1 MSAADRGAAGR
12 GAVLAIDQGTSGT
25 KGLLVTEDGR
35 VVATAH
41 RPLTQQYPEPG
52 WVEQDP
58 AVLWRSVTGVAE
70 ELAAQA
76 AAAGTLVVGLGLSVQ
91 REAVLAWDPDT
102 GAALSPLVSWQDR
115 RTAEQ
120 CAKLA
125 ASPEGELISG
135 RTGLPVDPMFSAT
148 KAEWLLDRL
157 DPNREA
163 ACAGRLRV
171 GTVDAWLLH
180 RLTGG
185 ATDASETGCASRTQL
200 VRLDSADWDADL
212 LDLFN
217 IPRAALP
224 RIAASDGAGE
234 ELGHTRNVP
243 GLADGLPIAAVL
255 GDSHAALF
263 AQSHGRPGTV
273 KATYGTGASLMVL
286 NPDGRRPAEGIAA
299 TLAWRRTRDAG
310 AAHAL
315 EANIASAGTAIR
327 WAAHLL
333 GTDSAGIA
341 ALAVDARQDAEVYLV
356 PAFSGLGAP
365 YWDRGARAL
374 LVGMDFDTG
383 PTEVARAA
391 VESMAFQ
398 VADTL
403 SRFDTVLGGTVAELR
418 ADGGPTGN
426 DRLMA
431 LQAELIGRPVLRA
444 GRPEVS
450 ALGAAYLAG
459 TALGIW
465 DDADLPALAPQG
477 TRFTSHED
485 DAWRN
490 RRMAGWHDAVAC
502 ARGKRT

>member
-1 MSAADRGAAGR
+1 MSTAGR
-12 GAVLAIDQGTSGT
+12 GAVLALDQGTSGT

-35 VVATAH
+35 VSATAH
-41 RPLTQQYPEPG
+41 RPLTQQYPAPG

-58 AVLWRSVTGVAE
+58 AVLWRGVTAVAG
-70 ELAAQA
+70 ELAARA
-76 AAAGTLVVGLGLSVQ
+76 AATGTRVTGLGLSVQ
-91 REAVLAWDPDT
+91 REAVLVWDRDT

-115 RTAEQ
+115 RTAER
-120 CAKLA
+120 CAGLA
-125 ASPEGELISG
+125 ASAEAELISD

-148 KAEWLLDRL
+148 KAEWLLDRV
-157 DPNREA
+157 DPRRELA
-163 ACAGRLRV
+163 TTGRLRV

-185 ATDASETGCASRTQL
+185 LTDATETGCASRTQL
-200 VRLDSADWDADL
+200 VRLDDAGWDPEL
-212 LDLFN
+212 LDLFR

-234 ELGHTRNVP
+234 ELGHTRDVP

-286 NPDGRRPAEGIAA
+286 NPDGRRPAGGIAA
-299 TLAWRRTRDAG
+299 TLAWRRTRDTG
-310 AAHAL
+310 AARAL
-315 EANIASAGTAIR
+315 EANIASAGTAIH
-327 WAAHLL
+327 WAAQLL
-333 GTDSAGIA
+333 GTDPAGIA
-341 ALAVDARQDAEVYLV
+341 ALAAGAREDAEVYLV

-383 PTEVARAA
+383 PAEVARAA
-391 VESMAFQ
+391 VESMAYQ

-403 SRFDTVLGGTVAELR
+403 SRFDTVLGGPVGELR

-431 LQAELIGRPVLRA
+431 LQAELIGRPVRRS

-450 ALGAAYLAG
+450 ALGAAHLAG
-459 TALGIW
+459 TALGLW
-465 DDADLPALAPQG
+465 NDADLPALTPRG
-477 TRFTSHED
+477 TRFTASGD
-485 DAWRN
+485 DAPRD
-490 RRMAGWHDAVAC
+490 RRMAGWRDAVAC
-502 ARGKRT
+502 ARGKPA

>member
-1 MSAADRGAAGR
+1 MSAVGQGT
-12 GAVLAIDQGTSGT
+12 VLALDQGTSGT
-25 KGLLVTEDGR
+25 KGLLVAEDGR

-41 RPLTQQYPEPG
+41 RPLSQRYPEPG

-58 AVLWRSVTGVAE
+58 TDLWRSVTEVAG
-70 ELAAQA
+70 ELAARA
-76 AAAGTLVVGLGLSVQ
+76 AAAGTRVVGLGLSVQ
-91 REAVLAWDPDT
+91 REAVLVWDPDT
-102 GAALSPLVSWQDR
+102 GAALSPLISWQDR
-115 RTAEQ
+115 RTAER
-120 CAKLA
+120 CAGLA
-125 ASPEGELISG
+125 VSAAAELISG

-148 KAEWLLDRL
+148 KAEWLLDRI
-157 DPNREA
+157 DPHRERA
-163 ACAGRLRV
+163 ATGRLRV
-171 GTVDAWLLH
+171 GTVEAWLLH

-185 ATDASETGCASRTQL
+185 ATDATETGCASRTQL
-200 VRLDSADWDADL
+200 VRLDDAEWDPCL
-212 LDLFN
+212 LDLFR

-243 GLADGLPIAAVL
+243 GLTDGLPIAAVL

-263 AQSHGRPGTV
+263 AQSQGRPGTV

-286 NPDGRRPAEGIAA
+286 DPDGRRPAEGITA
-299 TLAWRRTRDAG
+299 TLAWRRTRDTG

-327 WAAHLL
+327 WAARLL
-333 GTDSAGIA
+333 GTDPAGIA
-341 ALAVDARQDAEVYLV
+341 ALAVDAREDTEVYLV

-374 LVGMDFDTG
+374 LIGMDLDTG
-383 PTEVARAA
+383 PAEVARAA

-403 SRFDTVLGGTVAELR
+403 SRFDTVLGGTVAELC

-431 LQAELIGRPVLRA
+431 LQAELIGRPVRRS

-450 ALGAAYLAG
+450 ALGVAHLAG
-459 TALGIW
+459 IALGMW
-465 DDADLPALAPQG
+465 DDADLSALTPPG

-485 DAWRN
+485 DTWRD
-490 RRMAGWHDAVAC
+490 RRMAGWRDAVARS
-502 ARGKRT
+502 RGKRA

>member
-1 MSAADRGAAGR
+1 MSAVSR
-12 GAVLAIDQGTSGT
+12 GAVLALDQGTSGT
-25 KGLLVTEDGR
+25 KGLLVEEDGR

-52 WVEQDP
+52 RVEQDP

-70 ELAAQA
+70 ELAARA
-76 AAAGTLVVGLGLSVQ
+76 ATAGTRVVGLGLSVQ
-91 REAVLAWDPDT
+91 REAVLVWDPDT

-115 RTAEQ
+115 RTAER
-120 CAKLA
+120 CAKLT

-157 DPNREA
+157 DPSREA
-163 ACAGRLRV
+163 ATAGRLRV

-185 ATDASETGCASRTQL
+185 ATDATETGCASRTQL
-200 VRLDSADWDADL
+200 VRVDDAAWDPDL
-212 LDLFN
+212 LDLFR
-217 IPRAALP
+217 IPRTALP
-224 RIAASDGAGE
+224 RIAASDATGE

-263 AQSHGRPGTV
+263 AQSHGRPGVV

-286 NPDGRRPAEGIAA
+286 NPEGHRPAGGIAA
-299 TLAWRRTRDAG
+299 TLAWRRTRDGG

-327 WAAHLL
+327 WAAQLL

-341 ALAVDARQDAEVYLV
+341 ALAVDAREASEVYLV

-383 PTEVARAA
+383 PAEVARAA

-403 SRFDTVLGGTVAELR
+403 SRFDTVLGGPVAELR

-450 ALGAAYLAG
+450 ALGVAYLAG
-459 TALGIW
+459 TALGVW
-465 DDADLPALAPQG
+465 DDADLPGLTPQG
-477 TRFTSHED
+477 TRFASHED

>member
-1 MSAADRGAAGR
+1 MSAVGR
-12 GAVLAIDQGTSGT
+12 GAVLALDQGTSGT
-25 KGLLVTEDGR
+25 KGLLVAEDGR
-35 VVATAH
+35 VVAAAH

-52 WVEQDP
+52 RVEQDP
-58 AVLWRSVTGVAE
+58 AVLWRGVIGVAG
-70 ELAAQA
+70 ELAAGA
-76 AAAGTLVVGLGLSVQ
+76 AAAGTRVVGLGLSVQ
-91 REAVLAWDPDT
+91 REAVLVWDPDT

-115 RTAEQ
+115 RTAER

-125 ASPEGELISG
+125 ASAEGELISG

-157 DPNREA
+157 DPDHEA
-163 ACAGRLRV
+163 ATAGRLRV

-185 ATDASETGCASRTQL
+185 ATDATETGCASRTQL
-200 VRLDSADWDADL
+200 VRLDDADWDPEL
-212 LDLFN
+212 LDLFR
-217 IPRAALP
+217 IPRTALP
-224 RIAASDGAGE
+224 RVAASDGAGE
-234 ELGHTRNVP
+234 ELGRTRNVP
-243 GLADGLPIAAVL
+243 GLADGLPVAAVL

-263 AQSHGRPGTV
+263 AQGHGRPGVV

-286 NPDGRRPAEGIAA
+286 NPEGRRPGEGIAA
-299 TLAWRRTRDAG
+299 TLAWRRTRDGG

-327 WAAHLL
+327 WAARLL
-333 GTDSAGIA
+333 GTDPAGIA
-341 ALAVDARQDAEVYLV
+341 ALAAGAREDSEVCLV

-383 PTEVARAA
+383 PAEVARAA

-403 SRFDTVLGGTVAELR
+403 SRFDTVLAGAVAELR

-431 LQAELIGRPVLRA
+431 LQAELIGRSVLRA

-450 ALGAAYLAG
+450 ALGVAYLAG

-465 DDADLPALAPQG
+465 DDADLPALTPQG
-477 TRFTSHED
+477 TRFTPHED

-502 ARGKRT
+502 SRGKRA